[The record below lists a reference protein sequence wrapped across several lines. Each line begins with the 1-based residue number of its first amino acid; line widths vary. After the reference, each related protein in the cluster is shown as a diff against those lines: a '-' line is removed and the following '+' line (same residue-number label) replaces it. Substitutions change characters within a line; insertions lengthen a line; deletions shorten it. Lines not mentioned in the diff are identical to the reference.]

1 MAVTTYVTQDC
12 GGFSV
17 FRWDPTVAN
26 SNANGLGNAAKG
38 STPTVAAVSSGSSPS
53 GASPNK
59 DRGRHV
65 AEAIAS

>member
-17 FRWDPTVAN
+17 FQWDPTVAN
-26 SNANGLGNAAKG
+26 SSANGIGNAAKFTG
-38 STPTVAAVSSGSSPS
+38 GTAAVSGGTS
-53 GASPNK
+53 GAQPNK

-65 AEAIAS
+65 AENRTS